1 MKLPGRR
8 HRGEL
13 APRDVSKRADKIIA
27 EFFDRAGLDLSEIG
41 LEGHQV
47 ANTLWKIAGYLK
59 RRGTN
64 QADQ

>member
-1 MKLPGRR
+1 MPD
-8 HRGEL
+8 
-13 APRDVSKRADKIIA
+13 DVSKRADKIIA
-27 EFFDRAGLDLSEIG
+27 EFFDRAGNAVSGLDLSEIG

-47 ANTLWKIAGYLK
+47 ANTLWKIAGYLR